1 MIGLIGKIILGILLA
16 LLLLLLIALLIPVKV
31 RFSCDQGDMALAVR
45 YGPVKL
51 QLFPPPE
58 KGKEKEK
65 TPRKKKA
72 KKIQEDSD
80 HKKKK
85 EKPKKPKAKINR
97 DQILYAVEKL
107 PPILGRAMRRTGR
120 SIRITPLK
128 VYVLVAGTDPADTA
142 RLYGRLNAAVG
153 AGLPVLE
160 NVLGVKDV
168 DIRLYTDF
176 TQQQMDLIAD
186 AGISLR
192 PGSLVWIGLRAGGSL
207 LKWFFGFRKLASPPP
222 GDNKEEQKTEDSS
235 QTDAAA

>member
-1 MIGLIGKIILGILLA
+1 MIGKIILGILLV
-16 LLLLLLIALLIPVKV
+16 LLLLLLIALLTPVKV
-31 RFSCDQGDMALAVR
+31 RFSYDQGDMALTVR

-58 KGKEKEK
+58 KNKEKEK
-65 TPRKKKA
+65 PPRKKKA
-72 KKIQEDSD
+72 KKPQKE
-80 HKKKK
+80 KK
-85 EKPKKPKAKINR
+85 EKPRKPKAKINM

-120 SIRITPLK
+120 SIRIAPLK
-128 VYVLVAGTDPADTA
+128 VYVLVAGSDPADTA
-142 RLYGRLNAAVG
+142 QLYGRLTAAVG

-176 TQQQMDLIAD
+176 TRQQMDLIAD
-186 AGISLR
+186 VGVSLR
-192 PGSLVWIGLRAGGSL
+192 PGSLVWTGLRAGGSL

-222 GDNKEEQKTEDSS
+222 EDVKEEQNTEDSS
-235 QTDAAA
+235 QTDTAA